1 MREPHCHWWPAW
13 FYIIFSHS
21 LTKGMIF
28 DKKLLNIKVVS
39 SFSLQL
45 SSETFFVI
53 RRTEQDVIQN
63 VHRSSHKVPVILV
76 RF

>member
-1 MREPHCHWWPAW
+1 
-13 FYIIFSHS
+13 
-21 LTKGMIF
+21 MIF